1 MSETI
6 DLNQKYQKF
15 TVKSQ
20 ILGSGIFCVAG
31 SMFNLLALYD
41 YSKLSSKVDND
52 VKGMLSGFILAVV
65 GNVRKK
71 ERERERERE
80 KERVREYPF
89 HFYSSK
95 KKSNSLQFF
104 LKTYLGPLLMISG
117 LFGFIYMVVFHHDPE
132 MLGSFG
138 ESLVKRKKY
147 YSVGYLGSEISM
159 IFNVATFGGLGWMFF
174 RISFFNPT
182 PPPRPVRVVRRRRS
196 VQKNVASGGEEG
208 DDDSSE

>member
-15 TVKSQ
+15 KVKSQ
-20 ILGSGIFCVAG
+20 ILGSGIFCVIG

-41 YSKLSSKVDND
+41 YSKLSSKVDAD

-65 GNVRKK
+65 GN
-71 ERERERERE
+71 
-80 KERVREYPF
+80 
-89 HFYSSK
+89 
-95 KKSNSLQFF
+95 
-104 LKTYLGPLLMISG
+104 MISG
-117 LFGFIYMVVFHHDPE
+117 LFGFIYLVVFHHYPV
-132 MLGSFG
+132 MLGTFG

-159 IFNVATFGGLGWMFF
+159 CFNACTFGGLGWMFF